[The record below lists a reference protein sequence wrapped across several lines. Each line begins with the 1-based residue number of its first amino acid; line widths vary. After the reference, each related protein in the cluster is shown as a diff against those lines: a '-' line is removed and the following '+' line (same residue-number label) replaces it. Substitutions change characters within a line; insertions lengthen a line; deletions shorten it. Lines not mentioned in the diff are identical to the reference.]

1 MAAHIVSEIVVPT
14 RTPAPSKIRLKS
26 FLVRGVGTN
35 DSPNPIWVDG
45 KNTKTY
51 ATWGGMLERCYCP
64 KYLALKPSYQGCT
77 VTPEWLRFSVFESWM
92 LRQDFIGNQLDKDLL
107 YPGNK
112 VYGPDTCVFVSRAL
126 NCLLIDSSRSRGE
139 LPLGTSYNKP
149 TKKHIAT
156 VCCEGTNKHLGLF
169 LTPLEAHKAWQ
180 LAKAEII
187 EQFPTTDPRIRKAL
201 DLRVAQLRDD
211 HANNRITTKL

>member
-1 MAAHIVSEIVVPT
+1 MAAHIVSEIAVPT
-14 RTPAPSKIRLKS
+14 RTPTSSKIRLKS

-51 ATWGGMLERCYCP
+51 ATWRGMLERCYCP
-64 KYLALKPSYQGCT
+64 KYLALKPSYKGCT
-77 VTPEWLRFSVFESWM
+77 VTPEWLRFSIFEAWM

-149 TKKHIAT
+149 TKKYIAT

-169 LTPLEAHKAWQ
+169 STPLEAHQAWQ
-180 LAKAEII
+180 LAKALII
-187 EQFPTTDPRIRKAL
+187 EQFPTNDPRIRAAL
-201 DLRVAQLRDD
+201 DLRVKQLRDD
-211 HANNRITTKL
+211 YANNRITTKL